1 MKTEKK
7 ISQHVEGKN
16 FDLKEDKS
24 FSFDII
30 KSVKVMTDGQK
41 LDLIL
46 KKISGIEEEIV
57 ILHKDVAELKK
68 DMIYVKDVLK
78 RNNLK

>member
-1 MKTEKK
+1 MKAEKK

-16 FDLKEDKS
+16 FDLKDDKS

-57 ILHKDVAELKK
+57 TINYRLDKIE
-68 DMIYVKDVLK
+68 DVLK

>member
-1 MKTEKK
+1 MNTQKK

-30 KSVKVMTDGQK
+30 KSVKVMTDSQK

-46 KKISGIEEEIV
+46 KKIS
-57 ILHKDVAELKK
+57 ELEK

-78 RNNLK
+78 RNNIK

>member
-1 MKTEKK
+1 VNTQKK
-7 ISQHVEGKN
+7 ITQHVKGKN
-16 FDLKEDKS
+16 FDLKKDKS

-30 KSVKVMTDGQK
+30 KSVKIMTDSQK

-46 KKISGIEEEIV
+46 KEIS
-57 ILHKDVAELKK
+57 ELKK